1 MDIET
6 YISLFYNEWKLADTK
21 FSHSMAQVSSSV
33 KRKNEIMVEKMVF
46 QAEQKLRNNYSD
58 LTGGAQPMSNKLY
71 FLKNVFSFS
80 ENEINLVQR
89 IIDKDVSREFVQMAL
104 DFDSE
109 VKMEDVFQA
118 GRNLWIVNSLQILM
132 GLPVELSKSV
142 FAYCMLYPYTD
153 DYLDNPEVGKSEK
166 INFSKRFRM
175 RLQGESLI
183 AVNELET
190 KIFDLVSFI
199 ESDWPRNR
207 YPKVYESLVA
217 IHDAQTRSISLVH
230 KGGVINAGEL
240 MLICIDKGGTSVLAD
255 GYLLKGVLTSDEEA
269 FCFGFGTYL
278 QFVDD
283 IQDLKEDVNDH
294 VATVFA
300 NAANCGM
307 IEAYVNKTLS
317 FGNRLM
323 EKYLDCYP
331 GENTEIM
338 RSLMLKSVY
347 YLLVEAIALNSRFF
361 SSEYVSQ
368 FETFAPF
375 SYSFIQKRRDR
386 MNTERLSS
394 RNFLKKYFKENR
406 KVAI

>member
-21 FSHSMAQVSSSV
+21 FSHSMAQVSSSE
-33 KRKNEIMVEKMVF
+33 KRKNERMVEKMVF

-58 LTGGAQPMSNKLY
+58 FAKDAQPTSNKLY

-89 IIDKDVSREFVQMAL
+89 IIDNDVSREFVQMAF

-153 DYLDNPEVGKSEK
+153 DYLDNPEVCKSEK
-166 INFSKRFRM
+166 IHFSKRFRM
-175 RLQGESLI
+175 RLQGDSLI

-199 ESDWPRNR
+199 EFDWPRNR

-230 KGGVINAGEL
+230 KGGGINAGEL
-240 MLICIDKGGTSVLAD
+240 MSICIDKGGTSVLAD

-283 IQDLKEDVNDH
+283 IQDLKEDVNGH
-294 VATVFA
+294 VATAFT
-300 NAANCGM
+300 NAAHCGM

-323 EKYLDCYP
+323 DKYLNCYT
-331 GENTEIM
+331 GENTRLM

-347 YLLVEAIALNSRFF
+347 YLLIEAIALNGRFF